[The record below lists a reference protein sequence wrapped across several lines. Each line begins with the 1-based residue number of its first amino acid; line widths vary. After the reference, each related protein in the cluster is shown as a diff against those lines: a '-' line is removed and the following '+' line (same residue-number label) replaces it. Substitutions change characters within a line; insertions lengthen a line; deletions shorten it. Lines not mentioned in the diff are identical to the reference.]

1 MSDFDEKNGIIRDA
15 NGRFAGRVPGP
26 PAAELTDRAAELEA
40 TGAVRARSITRD
52 TAGRSNTFWRDAA
65 ATAPID
71 LRVPAPKIAPS
82 PGGVRYLVR
91 TYRGAG
97 GNVLR
102 MPSVAGIGRMADTG
116 VTAFDVPVQAGDDHG
131 HVAGW
136 VRVTRSEHG
145 VWSAR
150 AHGMDPAC
158 ARYAERQVTWVLG
171 ADHPS
176 FAMNEAGTF
185 SELLAEQERR
195 RGVAPVPVRSRAVSE
210 LAYDPATRT
219 LFATLRESNGQPGST
234 YAWKTPRDTYDRMLA
249 GSAGRVLATEV
260 VRKRDRVDAEQCPR
274 CGRFWAVTGGRDH
287 DCPALAA
294 PADAPV
300 GRGDDRAL
308 AAALAT
314 AARGRPRQ
322 SLLSALEGHTVAPPV
337 ARFSTIKVDPA
348 RLGGAVR
355 FKNLSGAAAT
365 EVIRSLGP
373 EAYRRFP
380 APAEVLAASEH
391 DERVSVAG
399 RLDHEGV
406 AVEEIV
412 WECDAPTAAEAW
424 ERLKAAHPLP
434 TADGYDVGRRDRFG
448 RWRFFFAST
457 AQVRAAGR

>member
-102 MPSVAGIGRMADTG
+102 MPSVAGINRMADTG

-219 LFATLRESNGQPGST
+219 LFATLRENDGRPGST

-287 DCPALAA
+287 DL
-294 PADAPV
+294 
-300 GRGDDRAL
+300 
-308 AAALAT
+308 
-314 AARGRPRQ
+314 
-322 SLLSALEGHTVAPPV
+322 SLIH
-337 ARFSTIKVDPA
+337 I
-348 RLGGAVR
+348 
-355 FKNLSGAAAT
+355 
-365 EVIRSLGP
+365 
-373 EAYRRFP
+373 
-380 APAEVLAASEH
+380 
-391 DERVSVAG
+391 
-399 RLDHEGV
+399 
-406 AVEEIV
+406 
-412 WECDAPTAAEAW
+412 
-424 ERLKAAHPLP
+424 
-434 TADGYDVGRRDRFG
+434 
-448 RWRFFFAST
+448 
-457 AQVRAAGR
+457 